1 MKRNMQRDTKHD
13 MNREIVEKIADSVLY
28 EGYILYPYR
37 PSALKN
43 RQRWNFGGLCPSAYA
58 DLHGGSESCRA
69 QTECLVIGAES
80 TLRVKI
86 RFLHLIDRSVASLPD
101 NFRDLQEC
109 SESDLFFFDSLKV
122 GERTYQTW
130 QEAAE
135 RQIDLPALSLTSTAA
150 QQQRFDFHLPESKS
164 AEPLTGPQGKLAGAI
179 VRKQNALDFAAY
191 IAIHKLGEC
200 LFKIRLEILNLT
212 SCPEPATLT
221 RDQAMT
227 YSLVSTHAILN
238 IRGGEFVSSLDPP
251 QEYAEVV
258 SSCANV
264 GLYPVLAGD
273 EAQRTTVLASPV
285 ILYDYPKV
293 APESAG
299 DLFDGAEIDEILTLR
314 ILALSD
320 QEKTEMRQCDERAR
334 RILDRVESDPDHL
347 ARLHG
352 AMRAVGVEGKR
363 L

>member
-1 MKRNMQRDTKHD
+1 MTRD
-13 MNREIVEKIADSVLY
+13 MNRDMKREIVEQIADSVLY

-37 PSALKN
+37 PAALKN
-43 RQRWNFGGLCPSAYA
+43 RQRWNFGGLCPPGYA
-58 DLHGGSESCRA
+58 DLHDGSESCRA
-69 QTECLVIGAES
+69 QTECLALGAEG

-86 RFLHLIDRSVASLPD
+86 RFLHLIDRRVASLPD
-101 NFRDLQEC
+101 NFRDLREC
-109 SESDLFFFDSLKV
+109 PESDLVFVDNLKV
-122 GERTYQTW
+122 GERIYQTW
-130 QEAAE
+130 QEATE
-135 RQIDLPALSLTSTAA
+135 RAIDLPALNLAPAVA

-164 AEPLTGPQGKLAGAI
+164 IEPLTGPQGKLAGAI
-179 VRKQNALDFAAY
+179 VRKQNALNCAAH
-191 IAIHKLGEC
+191 IAIQKLDEC

-212 SCPEPATLT
+212 TCPEAASLT

-238 IRGGEFVSSLDPP
+238 ICGGEFISSLDPP
-251 QEYAEVV
+251 QEYADAV

-273 EAQRTTVLASPV
+273 EAQRSTMLASPV

-314 ILALSD
+314 ILALGD
-320 QEKTEMRQCDERAR
+320 QEKAEMRQCDERAR
-334 RILDRVESDPDHL
+334 RILDRVESDPEHL

-352 AMRAVGVEGKR
+352 AMRAMGVEGSR
-363 L
+363 R